1 MSVSPS
7 DLQNC
12 LKIIEKPVF
21 YSPSACILF
30 TIPASLSTSISNALF
45 SVEILGI
52 HRIREEGKKLEHNE
66 VEKEEIHLF
75 TSKEMLKE
83 RYRSE
88 EEVKVIKQAIVEC
101 CGEKI
106 AAKAIQE
113 YEKRTAYLIVWF
125 FIDRNQRIEENY
137 KCVNVSIKTG
147 CIGF

>member
-30 TIPASLSTSISNALF
+30 TLPSSLTTSITNAIY

-52 HRIREEGKKLEHNE
+52 RRIREEGKKLEHNE

-75 TSKEMLKE
+75 SSKEMLKE

-88 EEVKVIKQAIVEC
+88 EEVKMIKQAIVEC

-106 AAKAIQE
+106 AEKATQE
-113 YEKRTAYLIVWF
+113 YEKRNAYWIF
-125 FIDRNQRIEENY
+125 
-137 KCVNVSIKTG
+137 
-147 CIGF
+147 